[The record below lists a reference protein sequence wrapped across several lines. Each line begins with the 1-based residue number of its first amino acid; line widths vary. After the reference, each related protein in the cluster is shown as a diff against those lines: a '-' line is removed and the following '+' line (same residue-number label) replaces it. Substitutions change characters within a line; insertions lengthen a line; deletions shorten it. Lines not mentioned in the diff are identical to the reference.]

1 MNEKTCERLLEK
13 HYNLHVKSITHVDEG
28 VGGEVYIAETDAGR
42 FVLKGTPRGADRA
55 DNEPYIAEH
64 LARHGIPVAEYLRAG
79 DGKWFVPRGKTQY
92 LLQRFVEGKTYSYHE
107 APAWL
112 LPESA
117 RMLGKI
123 QLALAC
129 YRPLPQVFGQDHF
142 DYLRS
147 EVPRASYMKTL
158 ERAKKAGDG
167 DVALD
172 VEYRLSQLHR
182 TRERT
187 YDCARFTVA
196 NTHGDFKIQNIIC
209 GEGRVAAVIDLSSA
223 CRLPLCMEV
232 IRSYTHAAPEPTAE
246 GLRAY
251 TEEVMRYTPLNAYD
265 LRNMPYVFRDQ
276 LLAFDFYGQYYSSKH
291 PNRADFLAQARW
303 ATGVLRS
310 GFFDAGG

>member
-1 MNEKTCERLLEK
+1 MKITHLLEK
-13 HYNLHVKSITHVDEG
+13 HYGLRVKSATHVNEG
-28 VGGEVYIAETDAGR
+28 VGGEVYVVETDAGR
-42 FVLKGTPRGADRA
+42 FVLKGTPRGVTRA
-55 DNEPYIAEH
+55 DNEPFIAGH
-64 LARHGIPVAEYLRAG
+64 LARQGIPVAEYLRAG
-79 DGKWFVPRGKTQY
+79 DGERFVRAGKTQY
-92 LLQRFVEGKTYSYHE
+92 LLQRFVEGKVYSYHE

-123 QLALAC
+123 QIALAG
-129 YRPLPQVFGQDHF
+129 YEPLPPVFGQDHF
-142 DYLRS
+142 DYLRCDDR
-147 EVPRASYMKTL
+147 RASYMKTL
-158 ERAKKAGDG
+158 ESAKKAGDG
-167 DVALD
+167 DVVED

-187 YDCARFTVA
+187 YDYARFTVG
-196 NTHGDFKIQNIIC
+196 NTHGDYKIQNIIC
-209 GEGRVAAVIDLSSA
+209 GEGRIAAVIDLSSA

-232 IRSYTHAAPEPTAE
+232 IRSYAHVAPEPDAE

-251 TEEVMRYTPLNAYD
+251 TEEYMSYAPLNGYD

-303 ATGVLRS
+303 ATGLLRGLLS
-310 GFFDAGG
+310 L

>member
-1 MNEKTCERLLEK
+1 MKQENCERLLKK
-13 HYNLHVKSITHVDEG
+13 HYGLRVQTLTHVSEG

-42 FVLKGTPRGADRA
+42 FVLKGTPRGAERA

-64 LARHGIPVAEYLRAG
+64 LARQDIPVAEYLRAG
-79 DGKWFVPRGKTQY
+79 DGEWFVPRGKTQY

-117 RMLGKI
+117 RMLGKL
-123 QLALAC
+123 QTALAGVE
-129 YRPLPQVFGQDHF
+129 PLPPVFGQDHF

-147 EVPRASYMKTL
+147 GDRRASYMKTL
-158 ERAKKAGDG
+158 ERAKKAGDW

-182 TRERT
+182 TQERT
-187 YDCARFTVA
+187 YDYTRFTVG

-209 GEGRVAAVIDLSSA
+209 GEDRIAAVIDLSSA

-232 IRSYTHAAPEPTAE
+232 IRSYTHAAPAPDAE

-251 TEEVMRYTPLNAYD
+251 TEEYMRYAPLNDYD
-265 LRNMPYVFRDQ
+265 LQNMPYVFRDQ
-276 LLAFDFYGQYYSSKH
+276 LLAFDFYGQYYNSKH
-291 PNRADFLAQARW
+291 SNRADFLAQARW
-303 ATGVLRS
+303 ATGILKWLI
-310 GFFDAGG
+310 

>member
-1 MNEKTCERLLEK
+1 MKIERMIEK
-13 HYNLHVKSITHVDEG
+13 HYGLRVLGLSRVSEG
-28 VGGEVYIAETDAGR
+28 VGGEVYVAETDAGR

-55 DNEPYIAEH
+55 DNEPYIAGH

-79 DGKWFVPRGKTQY
+79 DGEWFVRRGKTQY
-92 LLQRFVEGKTYSYHE
+92 LLQRFAEGKTYAYHG

-112 LPESA
+112 LQESA

-123 QLALAC
+123 QVALAG
-129 YRPLPQVFGQDHF
+129 YEPLPPVFGQDHF

-147 EVPRASYMKTL
+147 GDRRASYLKTL
-158 ERAKKAGDG
+158 ENAKKAGDG

-187 YDCARFTVA
+187 YDYARFTVG

-209 GEGRVAAVIDLSSA
+209 GEGRIAAVIDLSSA

-232 IRSYTHAAPEPTAE
+232 IRSYTHAAPAPDAE

-251 TEEVMRYTPLNAYD
+251 TQEVMRYTPLNDYD
-265 LRNMPYVFRDQ
+265 LRNMAYVFRDQ
-276 LLAFDFYGQYYSSKH
+276 LLAMDFYGQYYGSKH

-303 ATGVLRS
+303 ATGVLQWLE
-310 GFFDAGG
+310 GAL